1 MIETLKKQT
10 VLVSQDPLV
19 KFYFGTMRSGKTEKL
34 LNDSLEYKY
43 NTVFVLPE
51 EDTKGI
57 IESRAFQVSDDCKC
71 NFVITP
77 DIIFGAKQH
86 LEDSAKLFGLIYEN
100 EYDVDKVVIDEAQF
114 LNPRDIY
121 DITEACRLHN
131 TKLDAYG
138 LLTDFH
144 GNMFEG
150 SREWVNQADESIC
163 IEGHCEFPG
172 CLKKSYY
179 NCMMRQ
185 KKSPDS
191 NVVVGD
197 SQYIVLC
204 PEHRE
209 LYKKAG
215 LIEE

>member
-1 MIETLKKQT
+1 MIKTLMKQT
-10 VLVSQDPLV
+10 TLLEKEPLVS
-19 KFYFGTMRSGKTEKL
+19 FYYGTMRSGKTEKL
-34 LNDSLEYKY
+34 LNDSLEYKQ

-51 EDTKGI
+51 EDTGGL
-57 IESRAFQVSDDCKC
+57 IESRAFTVSNGWKC

-77 DIIFGAKQH
+77 NIIFGAKHH
-86 LEDSAKLFGLIYEN
+86 LEESARLFDLIDYDD
-100 EYDVDKVVIDEAQF
+100 DVDKIVIDEAQF
-114 LNPRDIY
+114 LDPDDVYNIA
-121 DITEACRLHN
+121 EACRSTN

-144 GNMFEG
+144 GNVFDG
-150 SREWVNQADESIC
+150 SRKWVDCADESVC
-163 IEGHCEFPG
+163 IEGKCEFPG
-172 CLKKSYY
+172 CLKNSYY
-179 NCMMRQ
+179 NCMMKQ
-185 KKSPDS
+185 QKSPDS

-215 LIEE
+215 LIE

>member
-10 VLVSQDPLV
+10 TMAEKEPLV
-19 KFYFGTMRSGKTEKL
+19 NFYYGTMRSGKTEKL

-51 EDTKGI
+51 EDTGGL
-57 IESRAFQVSDDCKC
+57 IESRAFTVSNGWTCD
-71 NFVITP
+71 FVITP
-77 DIIFGAKQH
+77 NIIFGINH
-86 LEDSAKLFGLIYEN
+86 FLEIARFFDLIYQDCDIE
-100 EYDVDKVVIDEAQF
+100 KVVIDEAQF
-114 LNPRDIY
+114 LDPNYINS
-121 DITEACRLHN
+121 IVTACRSTN

-144 GNMFEG
+144 GNVFAG
-150 SREWVNQADESIC
+150 SQRWIDCADESIC
-163 IEGHCEFPG
+163 IEGKCEFPR

-179 NCMMRQ
+179 NCMMKQ
-185 KKSPDS
+185 QKSPDS

>member
-1 MIETLKKQT
+1 MIKTLQKQT
-10 VLVSQDPLV
+10 TTIEEPLIR
-19 KFYFGTMRSGKTEKL
+19 FFFGTMRSGKTEKL

-51 EDTKGI
+51 EDTGGL
-57 IESRAFQVSDDCKC
+57 IESRAFTVSNGWTCD
-71 NFVITP
+71 FVITP
-77 DIIFGAKQH
+77 NIIFGINHFLEIAKFF
-86 LEDSAKLFGLIYEN
+86 DLIYQDCDIE
-100 EYDVDKVVIDEAQF
+100 KVVIDEAQF
-114 LNPRDIY
+114 LDPNYINS
-121 DITEACRLHN
+121 IVMACRSTN

-144 GNMFEG
+144 GNVFSG
-150 SREWVNQADESIC
+150 SQRWIDCADESIC
-163 IEGHCEFPG
+163 IEGKCEFPG

-179 NCMMRQ
+179 NCMMKQ
-185 KKSPDS
+185 QKSPDS

>member
-1 MIETLKKQT
+1 MIKTLQKQT
-10 VLVSQDPLV
+10 TTIEEPLIR
-19 KFYFGTMRSGKTEKL
+19 FFFGTMRSGKTEKL

-51 EDTKGI
+51 EDTGGL
-57 IESRAFQVSDDCKC
+57 IESRAFTVSNGWKC

-77 DIIFGAKQH
+77 NIIFGAKH
-86 LEDSAKLFGLIYEN
+86 HPKDSARLFDIIYDD
-100 EYDVDKVVIDEAQF
+100 YGVDKVVIDEAQF
-114 LNPRDIY
+114 LRPGDVY
-121 DITEACRLHN
+121 DIAEACRSTN

-138 LLTDFH
+138 LLIDFH

-150 SREWVNQADESIC
+150 SREWINQSDESIC

-172 CLKKSYY
+172 CLKNSYY
-179 NCMMRQ
+179 NCMMKQ
-185 KKSPDS
+185 QKSPDS

-197 SQYIVLC
+197 SQYVVLC

-215 LIEE
+215 FIEE